1 MNSTEMM
8 RREILRLARATER
21 GAFISTR
28 RMSAFYH
35 LSEKSVRQELA
46 RLADENSIRLAGCCS
61 GEEFV
66 EGAAE
71 GVAVHV
77 EPVDE
82 RPR

>member
-1 MNSTEMM
+1 
-8 RREILRLARATER
+8 
-21 GAFISTR
+21 
-28 RMSAFYH
+28 
-35 LSEKSVRQELA
+35 VRQELA